1 MTPPP
6 RPTGEP
12 TRRPL
17 GKPTGQATGQPADR
31 PRQAR
36 RGHRRARTPLAAL
49 LLALLAAV
57 TAVTTAAAPAQA
69 AGYRY
74 WSFWDLTDGTWTY
87 ANQGPSIARPGDGD
101 VQGFRFAVSENS
113 QDAAKPRGPHDFAAI
128 CGATDARDGS
138 KRVALV
144 VDFGTRAD
152 ATGGEN
158 PPAPR
163 TACARVAQDATSA
176 EALASVAEPL
186 RYDSNALLCAID
198 GYPRTGCGEQVSG
211 DTPGTSGDTGTA
223 SGDAADADSGG
234 PSAGVYAGIAAVV
247 LLAAAALWQ
256 SRRRR

>member
-1 MTPPP
+1 M
-6 RPTGEP
+6 
-12 TRRPL
+12 
-17 GKPTGQATGQPADR
+17 
-31 PRQAR
+31 
-36 RGHRRARTPLAAL
+36 

-57 TAVTTAAAPAQA
+57 TAVTTVAAAPAQA

-113 QDAAKPRGPHDFAAI
+113 QDAAKPRGPHDFGAI

-163 TACARVAQDATSA
+163 TACARVAEDATSA

-211 DTPGTSGDTGTA
+211 DTPETSGDTGTA
-223 SGDAADADSGG
+223 SGGAADADSGG

-247 LLAAAALWQ
+247 LLAAAAVWQ